1 VRGHLRE
8 RANTSGTG
16 PVRKRSVERT
26 NDGTLPTQTLAP
38 SRGIYLPSLAERY
51 QPLIGAR
58 ATERLLQKARRL
70 KGLKVLHVNSTRQG
84 GGVAEILS
92 SMTPLM
98 QSLGI
103 EADWLVIDGPPEFFA
118 LTKDIHNGL
127 QGDPIQIP
135 PEAKRLHRATAHANA
150 AIAALERY
158 DIILVHDPQPLPL
171 VELRQ
176 NQRWIWCLP
185 YRSLGP

>member
-1 VRGHLRE
+1 M
-8 RANTSGTG
+8 
-16 PVRKRSVERT
+16 K
-26 NDGTLPTQTLAP
+26 TLAP

-51 QPLIGAR
+51 QLLIGAR

-118 LTKDIHNGL
+118 LTKDSQRPAG
-127 QGDPIQIP
+127 GSDPNSARGQAAAP
-135 PEAKRLHRATAHANA
+135 SDGTCQRRNCRTRA
-150 AIAALERY
+150 L
-158 DIILVHDPQPLPL
+158 
-171 VELRQ
+171 
-176 NQRWIWCLP
+176 
-185 YRSLGP
+185 